1 MKIRNVLCPVDFSRL
16 SEREMDLAVQICRR
30 FQARLVIEHNLD
42 PRPPNYLSVSW
53 MWSEGHEGEQE
64 DRAAGAERKLKEL
77 LDRLP
82 HDLPREAKLT
92 RGPIDQG
99 LLLLA
104 RELPAELIIMGSHGW
119 STPEHRSL
127 TEQVIIGAP
136 CPVLTLTEDCR
147 EADLFG
153 PETASEGPVLIPVDF
168 SRHSLGAVQQAFDLA
183 TGLPWRLSLLF
194 VNGSSAAVE
203 GAETIRE
210 RDQETLE
217 RARDRLRELIPEGM
231 SGRVDVHAVS
241 GLPTEEIVQMAR
253 RLSAGLVFMGTHHKG
268 MLERWFGGS
277 TSCEVLHT
285 SPCPVWFTP
294 RA

>member
-16 SEREMDLAVQICRR
+16 SEREMELAVQICRR
-30 FQARLVIEHNLD
+30 FGARLVIEHNLD

-53 MWSEGHEGEQE
+53 MWSEGHGGEQE
-64 DRAAGAERKLKEL
+64 ARVTGAERKLKDL
-77 LDRLP
+77 LERLP
-82 HDLPREAKLT
+82 GDLPREAKLT

-104 RELPAELIIMGSHGW
+104 RELPADLIVMGSHGW

-127 TEQVIIGAP
+127 TERVIAGAP

-147 EADLFG
+147 ESDLFG
-153 PETASEGPVLIPVDF
+153 PETGSEGPVLVPVDF
-168 SRHSLGAVQQAFDLA
+168 SRHSLGAVRQAFELA
-183 TGLPWRLSLLF
+183 GELPWRFGLLY
-194 VNGSSAAVE
+194 VNSAPSTPE
-203 GAETIRE
+203 GAEAIRE
-210 RDQETLE
+210 REASVLE
-217 RARDRLRELIPEGM
+217 RARERLRGLVPDRL

-241 GLPTEEIVQMAR
+241 GLPTEEILQMAR
-253 RLSAGLVFMGTHHKG
+253 RLSAGLVVMGTHHKG
-268 MLERWFGGS
+268 LLERWFGSS

-285 SPCPVWFTP
+285 SPCPVWFAP